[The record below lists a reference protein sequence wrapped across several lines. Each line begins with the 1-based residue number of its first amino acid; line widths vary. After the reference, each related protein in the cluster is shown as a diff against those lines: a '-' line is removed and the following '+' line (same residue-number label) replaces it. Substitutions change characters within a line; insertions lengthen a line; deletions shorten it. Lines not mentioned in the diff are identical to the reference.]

1 MVTTPG
7 VTPVTIPLVPM
18 DAITGTELDQEP
30 PANASLS
37 VTDAPTHTD
46 EGPVIGG
53 VAGIRLT
60 VSGAV
65 TVVGH
70 PKLLVTV

>member
-7 VTPVTIPLVPM
+7 VTPVTTPPVPI

-30 PANASLS
+30 PASASLS
-37 VTDAPTHTD
+37 VTEAPTHTD
-46 EGPVIGG
+46 DGPVIGG
-53 VAGIRLT
+53 VAGMRLT

-70 PKLLVTV
+70 PKLFVTV